1 MRRPRERAVHAWL
14 AASMRPMRHRCDE
27 SRAGGCRPRR
37 HRASLPLHRMQ
48 RRTRIVAV
56 VGTRPEAIKMAP
68 VVHALRES
76 GWANVRVLA
85 TGQHRELL
93 AAALAGAGLAA
104 DVDLGLMQPG
114 DTAVGLAA
122 AALALRPAI
131 AAMDPQVV
139 IGQGDTTSVAA
150 AAQACHG
157 LGVDFAHVEAGLR
170 SGDLL
175 QPYPEEQNRVFIA
188 TVAAIHF
195 APTTLAR
202 ANLLREGVDPAAIHV
217 TGNTSIDALHAVVA
231 RLGPPS
237 PRTDGRRTVLVTA
250 HRRESFG
257 APLLAICKAVRR
269 LAARGDVEIVWPVH
283 PNPAVHGPVRAAL
296 AGVVNVTLCPPLD
309 HAQLVAAM
317 RQATIVLTDSG
328 GMQEEAPGLGKPLLV
343 LREVT
348 ERPEGVACGV
358 ARLVGCDAD
367 RIVAEAHRLLDD
379 PAAHAAMATG
389 ANPYGDGRAGARIAA
404 VLRSWLAARRAP

>member
-1 MRRPRERAVHAWL
+1 M
-14 AASMRPMRHRCDE
+14 
-27 SRAGGCRPRR
+27 RAGMHASERFDGCSDVATT
-37 HRASLPLHRMQ
+37 ASSLWSSSSS
-48 RRTRIVAV
+48 RIVARVGMQQRPRILVV

-68 VVHALRES
+68 VVAALRVDD
-76 GWANVRVLA
+76 AVDVRLLA
-85 TGQHRELL
+85 TGQHQELL
-93 AAALAGAGLAA
+93 RTALAGVGLRPDVELPAAAPDAAAADRAALAA
-104 DVDLGLMQPG
+104 
-114 DTAVGLAA
+114 
-122 AALALRPAI
+122 ALRPAI
-131 AAMDPQVV
+131 AAETPDIVV
-139 IGQGDTTSVAA
+139 LQGDTTSVAA
-150 AAQACHG
+150 AAEAAHG
-157 LGVDFAHVEAGLR
+157 LGIAVAHVEAGLR

-175 QPYPEEQNRVFIA
+175 RPFPEEQNRVYVA
-188 TVAAIHF
+188 TVATLHF

-237 PRTDGRRTVLVTA
+237 PRADGRRTVLVTA

-257 APLLAICKAVRR
+257 APLLAICAAVRR
-269 LAARGDVEIVWPVH
+269 LAARGDVEVVWPVH

-296 AGVVNVTLCPPLD
+296 AGVANVTLCPPLD

-317 RQATIVLTDSG
+317 QRAAIVLTDSG
-328 GMQEEAPGLGKPLLV
+328 GMQEEAPSLGKPLLV

-367 RIVAEAHRLLDD
+367 RIVAEANRLLDD
-379 PAAHAAMATG
+379 PAARAAMATG
-389 ANPYGDGRAGARIAA
+389 ANPYGDGRAGERIAA
-404 VLRSWLAARRAP
+404 ALRSWLAARRRP